1 MLITIIF
8 YISIFLVFYTYIG
21 YGLLIYLIL
30 IIKRRFKQ
38 NKETEDIDNIIPEVT
53 LFIAAYNEDYVV
65 EEKMKNCYEIDYP
78 KDKLKILWITDG
90 SNDKTNEL
98 LKQYENITLL
108 FQPERKGKTAA
119 INRGMKFVNTPIT
132 VFTDANTF
140 INSSSIKEI
149 INSFNNKN
157 VGCVA
162 CEKRI
167 NNNSR
172 ENNAAK
178 NESLYW
184 KYESKLKQMDSE
196 LNSTIGAA
204 GELYAIRTSLF
215 EEMPDNTLLDDFI
228 LSMRIAM
235 KGYIILYCE
244 KAYAIENGSA
254 NINEERKRKIR
265 IAAGGI
271 QSIIMLKELL
281 NIFKYKLLSFQYIS
295 HRVLRWSITPLCLLL
310 IIPINIYLVAKYEN
324 IIYILVLI
332 AQIIF
337 YLCGIIGWYYSIK
350 SKKNKLISIP
360 YYFLFMNLNVIKGFF
375 YLKNKKNNDGTW
387 EKSKR
392 A

>member
-140 INSSSIKEI
+140 INSSSIKDI

-162 CEKRI
+162 CEKKI

>member
-140 INSSSIKEI
+140 INSSSIKDI

-332 AQIIF
+332 AQIMF